1 MSYGFSVKAKSKQGL
16 KEAAAL
22 EIAKVV
28 SAQPVHAK
36 DNLAIIKT
44 CNAFADYIEHE
55 LDEDES
61 YTLSANGYLSWSGE
75 GGIHTARI
83 EVTTGIIKDA

>member
-1 MSYGFSVKAKSKQGL
+1 MSYGFTVKAKSKQGL
-16 KEAAAL
+16 KEAAAV

-28 SAQPVHAK
+28 SVQPVHAK

-44 CNAFADYIEHE
+44 CNAFADYIEHD
-55 LDEDES
+55 LDDDES
-61 YTLSANGYLSWSGE
+61 YQLTANGYLSWNGE

-83 EVTTGIIKDA
+83 EVHTSVIKDA

>member
-1 MSYGFSVKAKSKQGL
+1 MSYGFTVKAKSKQGI
-16 KEAAAL
+16 KEAAAV

-28 SAQPVHAK
+28 SSQPVHAK

-44 CNAFADYIEHE
+44 CNAFADYIEHD
-55 LDEDES
+55 LDGDES
-61 YTLSANGYLSWSGE
+61 YQLTANGYLSWTGE

-83 EVTTGIIKDA
+83 EVHTSIVKD